1 MMEFAAF
8 DCSRLFVIIM
18 HFVQAEEVFGV
29 VACQP
34 LSPLACG
41 CNQHL
46 SNTRKRTATSEFAV
60 AVETSSQEE
69 AQVRETHGDGQT
81 TQTPSPTHIVRD
93 VNDQTDG
100 DQNSQVYGEVEP
112 LVKAGKLPL
121 FPRIPRV
128 NLVGSKLGQTWLYP
142 C

>member
-1 MMEFAAF
+1 MMEFAAS
-8 DCSRLFVIIM
+8 DDSRLFVIIM

-46 SNTRKRTATSEFAV
+46 SNTRERTATSEFV
-60 AVETSSQEE
+60 AVETSSGEE

-81 TQTPSPTHIVRD
+81 TQTPSP
-93 VNDQTDG
+93 
-100 DQNSQVYGEVEP
+100 NSRSQR
-112 LVKAGKLPL
+112 GKRPD
-121 FPRIPRV
+121 
-128 NLVGSKLGQTWLYP
+128 
-142 C
+142 